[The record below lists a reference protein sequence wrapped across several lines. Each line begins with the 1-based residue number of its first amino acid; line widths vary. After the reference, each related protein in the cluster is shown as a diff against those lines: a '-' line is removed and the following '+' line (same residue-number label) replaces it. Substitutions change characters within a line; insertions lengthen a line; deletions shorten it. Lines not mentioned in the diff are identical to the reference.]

1 MHKKLYQA
9 VFDGIIE
16 RIVGGEYGPGTML
29 PNEFDIAANFGVSQG
44 TARKALIELEKKRIV
59 ERRQG
64 KGTFVTLRTPENSLF
79 HFFRL
84 RDKSGAQV
92 VPDLSFEDVKRR
104 PATAKE
110 RDILSGSP
118 EHVFEVRRLRSFDG
132 TPLGLET
139 SIVSCALFPGLLERA
154 PLPNT
159 LYVLFQQAY
168 ACAIISVQDSLSAG
182 LAGDEA
188 GVLGITP
195 TTPVLMAERQA
206 FDLLERVVEIRHSVF
221 RTDKVNYTVALN

>member
-1 MHKKLYQA
+1 M
-9 VFDGIIE
+9 
-16 RIVGGEYGPGTML
+16 
-29 PNEFDIAANFGVSQG
+29 
-44 TARKALIELEKKRIV
+44 
-59 ERRQG
+59 
-64 KGTFVTLRTPENSLF
+64 
-79 HFFRL
+79 
-84 RDKSGAQV
+84 
-92 VPDLSFEDVKRR
+92 PDLSFEDVKRR